1 MRHLCVNESLQRAN
15 TNPVTAP
22 LYVNPSCSVTSDLQ
36 IAIYKYFVRQF
47 SKIAKKLQMHSS
59 ALFCLLVTLLAPI
72 SQAAPFNQPSS
83 STSAAQKRALSY
95 ASSASNRQIFKRSP
109 KKKGALA
116 AILGAIGAA
125 KAGNAA
131 ASDNGGGGSAAA
143 ATTNAQA
150 QTLLNSASIAAP
162 VAPAVLAVSN
172 AAITGATTTVG
183 TQQARGAVGPQ
194 AAPGTPAPNL
204 TPPPPA
210 AGAMNKLVAAAL
222 VPPPLGPDAS
232 TPPPVSM
239 IQSGQQIS
247 QILQTVAPAV
257 AGVDGATACNEFVGY
272 FSTVSA
278 SLNSMF
284 TAQDPPTIQRR
295 AAMAYIAENN
305 EAYAAS
311 NMFNIAMQSNNQQ
324 LQQQAV
330 QAMQLILLNTPNVL
344 NGLQAI
350 YENPTPQ
357 NAAAQA
363 MGMGLVRNDK
373 ILPSIA
379 NLCQAAMSADGSG
392 TNSFALNAQ
401 PGGQQF
407 MYATRT
413 FLPQGAQG
421 FTGFDNNGQQTN
433 GGFNAQPPN
442 GPAANGLVQ
451 NVAAGQS
458 LQTQNG
464 ASAVAAVNNQ
474 AVVGNQAAIAPAII
488 NSNSQLLVDDAS
500 DVDQ

>member
-1 MRHLCVNESLQRAN
+1 MLQKR
-15 TNPVTAP
+15 TPIP
-22 LYVNPSCSVTSDLQ
+22 
-36 IAIYKYFVRQF
+36 
-47 SKIAKKLQMHSS
+47 AKKG
-59 ALFCLLVTLLAPI
+59 
-72 SQAAPFNQPSS
+72 
-83 STSAAQKRALSY
+83 
-95 ASSASNRQIFKRSP
+95 
-109 KKKGALA
+109 KKGKK
-116 AILGAIGAA
+116 G
-125 KAGNAA
+125 KN
-131 ASDNGGGGSAAA
+131 NGGAA
-143 ATTNAQA
+143 ATQQA
-150 QTLLNSASIAAP
+150 A
-162 VAPAVLAVSN
+162 
-172 AAITGATTTVG
+172 
-183 TQQARGAVGPQ
+183 TQQAATTGQAQGAVGPQ

-222 VPPPLGPDAS
+222 VPPPMGPDAS
-232 TPPPVSM
+232 TPPPVAM
-239 IQSGQQIS
+239 IQTGQQIG
-247 QILQTVAPAV
+247 QILQMVAPPV

-311 NMFNIAMQSNNQQ
+311 NMFSIAMKSANQADKDM
-324 LQQQAV
+324 AV

-350 YENPTPQ
+350 YQNPTPQ
-357 NAAAQA
+357 NAQAQA
-363 MGMGLVRNDK
+363 MGMGLVRDDK

-379 NLCQAAMSADGSG
+379 SLCQAAMSSDGSG
-392 TNSFALNAQ
+392 QSGFALNAQ

-442 GPAANGLVQ
+442 GPASGVVQQTVAGKSFQAAGLTGPNTAARAAVAPVAAPATAGLAADNVAPVADPATAGLV
-451 NVAAGQS
+451 AD
-458 LQTQNG
+458 G
-464 ASAVAAVNNQ
+464 AM
-474 AVVGNQAAIAPAII
+474 
-488 NSNSQLLVDDAS
+488 
-500 DVDQ
+500 